1 MSEEVKETIKTSVA
15 FDEYEKAKNKF
26 NLDEYSQEEFQDLAN
41 LYSESF
47 KDLKEGELIKGRI
60 VRIQGDHIIIDIG
73 FKSEGTV
80 PKYEFHEDEVIEVG
94 NEIEVVLESVE
105 DRDGNLVLSKQRADF
120 LRIWE
125 RVVNSF
131 ETGEIL
137 DGKIIKRIKG
147 GMVVDL
153 MGMEA
158 FLPG

>member
-60 VRIQGDHIIIDIG
+60 VRIQGDYIIIDIG
-73 FKSEGTV
+73 FKSEGTIS
-80 PKYEFHEDEVIEVG
+80 KNEFHEDQVIEVG

-105 DRDGNLVLSKQRADF
+105 DRD
-120 LRIWE
+120 
-125 RVVNSF
+125 
-131 ETGEIL
+131 
-137 DGKIIKRIKG
+137 
-147 GMVVDL
+147 
-153 MGMEA
+153 
-158 FLPG
+158 